1 MTGAIH
7 QPHPVLRDYLAGP
20 MVGYDISLN
29 ADQVHLGVPSATA
42 TLIIALDDPLD
53 VGWFGERESQKLW
66 ASVSGLHLVPALI
79 RTHGLQ
85 RGIQLQLTPLGCR
98 SLLGA
103 PLAELA
109 GHSVDLAELPRGL
122 TESEYAQIA
131 EQTGW
136 PQRFTVLESLLLD
149 RLEVFA
155 MPADIRRAWRFLCRG
170 HGVARTAV
178 DVGWSRRY
186 LNTRIRNEI
195 GVSPKQLSRL
205 ARFSRART
213 MVGQGASLAD
223 AAYAAGFADQS
234 HLSREW
240 HTFAGQSPSTEV
252 EFPFLQD
259 LQYPG
264 AAV

>member
-1 MTGAIH
+1 MTGAIQ

-20 MVGYDISLN
+20 MVGYDITLSE
-29 ADQVHLGVPSATA
+29 DQVHLGVPNATA
-42 TLIIALDDPLD
+42 TLIIALDEPLD
-53 VGWFGERESQKLW
+53 VGWFGERDSQKLW
-66 ASVSGLHLVPALI
+66 ASASGLHLSPALI

-98 SLLGA
+98 ALFGA

-109 GHSVDLAELPRGL
+109 GQSVDLVELPRGL
-122 TESEYAQIA
+122 TESEYDRIA
-131 EQTGW
+131 EQAEW
-136 PQRFTVLESLLLD
+136 PQRFAVLEFLLLD
-149 RLEVFA
+149 RLEEFL
-155 MPADIRRAWRFLCRG
+155 MPADIRRAWRLLCRG
-170 HGVARTAV
+170 CGVAQTAA

-186 LNTRIRNEI
+186 LNIRVRSEVGI
-195 GVSPKQLSRL
+195 SPKQLSRL

-213 MVGQGASLAD
+213 MVRQGARLAD

-240 HTFAGQSPSTEV
+240 HTLAGQSPTSEQ

-264 AAV
+264 PAG